1 MDTHIQLHPVQ
12 VLKATTLEGHNS
24 RGTKV
29 GTRNNCLKLLWE
41 VTRSNFEQQEERR
54 RHLGLFAKSSSVSAF
69 PKKFKKGEKGKGGFE
84 V

>member
-41 VTRSNFEQQEERR
+41 VTSSDFEPVKERK
-54 RHLGLFAKSSSVSAF
+54 RHPGPFAKSSPLSAF
-69 PKKFKKGEKGKGGFE
+69 PEKLLKTE
-84 V
+84 KT